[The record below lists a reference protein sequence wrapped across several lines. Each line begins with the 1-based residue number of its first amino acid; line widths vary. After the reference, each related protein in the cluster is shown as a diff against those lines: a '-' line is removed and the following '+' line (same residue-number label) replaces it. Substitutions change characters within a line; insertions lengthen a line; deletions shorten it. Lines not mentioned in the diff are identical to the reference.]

1 MSGPWTVEDM
11 YALGTLHARLEGE
24 KKLDELMT
32 TMIADPVYEFYP
44 LGKTLRGG
52 ESVRRYYRQ
61 FMDQFMSTIVDYQLI
76 EEWVN
81 TTSVIQEYDI
91 TASINGKSETH
102 RTVGVLFVDN
112 GLLGGERIY
121 GSERMVKQFAGV
133 MFDELEDL

>member
-1 MSGPWTVEDM
+1 MNVSWTVKKM
-11 YALGTLHARLEGE
+11 YELGTLHARLEGE
-24 KKLDELMT
+24 KKLDELMA
-32 TMIADPVYEFYP
+32 TMIAEPVYEFYP

-52 ESVRRYYRQ
+52 EKVRRYYRQ
-61 FMDQFMSTIVDYQLI
+61 FMDEFMSTIVDYQLI

-91 TASINGKSETH
+91 TVSADGRQETH

-121 GSERMVKQFAGV
+121 GSERMVRQFAGA
-133 MFDELEDL
+133 MYDELEDM

>member
-1 MSGPWTVEDM
+1 MVGLWTVEDM
-11 YALGTLHARLEGE
+11 YELGTRHARLEGE
-24 KKLDELMT
+24 QKLDQLMA

-44 LGKTLRGG
+44 LRKTLRGG

-61 FMDQFMSTIVDYQLI
+61 FMDRFMSTIIDYRMI

-81 TTSVIQEYDI
+81 ATSVTQEYDI
-91 TASINGKSETH
+91 TIAIDGKKETH

-121 GSERMVKQFAGV
+121 GSERMIKQFAGT
-133 MFDELEDL
+133 MFDELEDF

>member
-1 MSGPWTVEDM
+1 MSGSWTVEKM
-11 YALGTLHARLEGE
+11 YELGTLHARLEGE
-24 KKLDELMT
+24 KKLDELMA

-52 ESVRRYYRQ
+52 ERVRRYYRQ
-61 FMDQFMSTIVDYQLI
+61 FMDEFMSTIVDYQLI

-91 TASINGKSETH
+91 TVSIDGISETH

-121 GSERMVKQFAGV
+121 GSERMIKQFAGT
-133 MFDELEDL
+133 MYDELEDL